1 MKGRFRM
8 KTKMFKKLI
17 ASVLAIATICTCF
30 TFSAF
35 AKTTDGTITIVD
47 PGVHTNTADA
57 ISGGKLTAKNLV
69 TWIWE
74 GAKSSDCYYE
84 VKSDPAGEG
93 NPISAYPVLKAE
105 FGEDFWTEENKDKSI
120 VITLGI
126 FPQGGFDYYSLE
138 AQDGYQLTAPSRA
151 VDWQMQGFEYNRFNR
166 VHIVYTPS
174 ETVTE
179 DDVTYFPGF
188 KIYEN
193 GVENVITN
201 NVWFDANYQYPTEI
215 GVRLSGWNPDAAQTL
230 YLNRFGVYVTD
241 DPMSIIEDYDLI
253 SDQTGSTH
261 AWVPEGQTI
270 ETETGYLGKAA
281 DDVSTHTATTYFA
294 DEYTNEVRQTLQMH
308 NQDDSGDDTADWYT
322 GHPDK
327 RYLVFG
333 AQMASNQWT
342 YVGLRADNEWFTPDL
357 AMWDY
362 CKPDQW
368 NQIYIVYDRYSEG
381 AAGANRGTTYFYVN
395 GTMIYEAQRNGS
407 WDKLA
412 KRMDKI
418 SLWASNYYSGN
429 PTDVHW
435 DNVEMYMTDTLP
447 DLTETMPSLTANEA
461 QAVSGTGIYEQLSV
475 ALDGV
480 ATPAELTFDGDK
492 VRVYKGGN
500 VNDMLDSDELIS
512 AGDTISVDK
521 GYQVRRYIVTSV
533 TVPAPKLL
541 TNVMA
546 YAPTEGN
553 SAVLSWINPEYTIEN
568 TKVYL
573 DDVEQAVEVNAE
585 ANAFNEIYFSGL
597 EAGQKYT
604 FKVTTTI
611 GGEAK
616 EYKTTLVAKEA
627 RGNSV
632 MGIDTLK
639 SANWMTFAC
648 DSNGEYANTEFS
660 IENDDDH
667 GNYVKM
673 TGNMPEVK
681 PNVYAGIGQV
691 ITLDNDSSY
700 ILKFKAKSEGADS
713 LKLMV
718 SPDSEASYKFS
729 NTTVFNVTD
738 DWEEYSVVVS
748 PEVVAEGT
756 QSQVMLLL
764 YHEIGFVGSVCIDDY
779 EVYYYDAEEGAL
791 FDLGNQAVQSD
802 FEPIPAVMKDPAHW
816 FENGMINISIDAEN
830 VGSLEVILALY
841 KGNEFYKFTSLKKT
855 NIISDN
861 YQFGASYEG
870 DWATNQYSAK
880 VMYWESFETAI
891 PLRESFVITQ

>member
-1 MKGRFRM
+1 M
-8 KTKMFKKLI
+8 KTKLFKKLL
-17 ASVLAIATICTCF
+17 ATVLALATICSCF
-30 TFSAF
+30 TVGVY

-47 PGVHTNTADA
+47 PGVHANTADA

-105 FGEDFWTEENKDKSI
+105 LGEDFWTEENKDKSI
-120 VITLGI
+120 VITLGV

-138 AQDGYQLTAPSRA
+138 AQNGYQLTAPARA

-179 DDVTYFPGF
+179 GDVTYFPGL

-241 DPMSIIEDYDLI
+241 DPMAIINDYDLI
-253 SDQTGSTH
+253 SDQTGATH
-261 AWVPEGQTI
+261 AWAPDGQTN

-281 DDVSTHTATTYFA
+281 DDVSTHTATEYGGN
-294 DEYTNEVRQTLQMH
+294 EYTNEVRQTLQMH
-308 NQDDSGDDTADWYT
+308 NQDDNGDEAADWYT

-342 YVGLRADNEWFTPDL
+342 YVGLRADNEWFTPGL

-362 CKPDQW
+362 CLTDQW
-368 NQIYIVYDRYSEG
+368 NQIYLVYDRYSEG
-381 AAGANRGTTYFYVN
+381 GAGANRGTTYFYIN
-395 GTMIYEAQRNGS
+395 GTMIYEAQRGGA

-418 SLWASNYYSGN
+418 SLFASNFHSGK

-447 DLTETMPSLTANEA
+447 DLTETMPSLTASEV
-461 QAVSGTGIYEQLSV
+461 QAVEGWNV
-475 ALDGV
+475 ALNS
-480 ATPAELTFDGDK
+480 ALTPADLEFTGDK

-512 AGDTISVDK
+512 AGDAISVDK
-521 GYQVRRYIVTSV
+521 GQQVRKYTVTYV
-533 TVPAPKLL
+533 ATPAPKLL

-546 YAPTEGN
+546 YVPCAGN
-553 SAVLSWINPEYTIEN
+553 SAVLSWVNPEYTIQN

-573 DDVEQAVEVNAE
+573 DGEEQAVTVNDAPL
-585 ANAFNEIYFSGL
+585 ALNEICFSGL
-597 EAGQKYT
+597 TAGQEYD
-604 FKVTTTI
+604 FRVTTTI

-616 EYKTTLVAKEA
+616 EYETSVVVTDARDTGIIGVTGLKTNT
-627 RGNSV
+627 
-632 MGIDTLK
+632 
-639 SANWMTFAC
+639 WMTITSDGGA
-648 DSNGEYANTEFS
+648 YANTVFE
-660 IENDDDH
+660 IADDGE

-673 TGNMPEVK
+673 TGNMPEAR
-681 PNVYAGIGQV
+681 PNVYAGIGQQ
-691 ITLDNDSSY
+691 IALDNDSSY
-700 ILKFKAKSEGADS
+700 VLKFKAKGEGANT

-718 SPDSEASYKFS
+718 SPDTEANYKFS
-729 NTTVFNVTD
+729 NSTVFNLTD
-738 DWEEYSVVVS
+738 EWAEYECVVS
-748 PEVVAEGT
+748 PATITEGT
-756 QSQVMLLL
+756 QSQVLLLL
-764 YHEIGFVGSVCIDDY
+764 YNETGFAGTVCIDDV

-791 FDLGNQAVQSD
+791 VDLGNKFGQSD
-802 FEPIPAVMKDPAHW
+802 FEPLPSVMTDPVYS
-816 FENGMINISIDAEN
+816 FENNMLNVSVNVSNIEA
-830 VGSLEVILALY
+830 LEVIVALY
-841 KGNEFYKFTSLKKT
+841 KGNEFYKFASLGT
-855 NIISDN
+855 DDVISDN
-861 YQFGASYEG
+861 YQIGVAYEG
-870 DWATNQYSAK
+870 DWATNLYNAK
-880 VMYWESFETAI
+880 VMYWESLSSSK
-891 PLRESFVITQ
+891 PLRAAFAITE

>member
-1 MKGRFRM
+1 MKGRFIM
-8 KTKMFKKLI
+8 KTKLFKKLL
-17 ASVLAIATICTCF
+17 ATVLALATICSCF
-30 TFSAF
+30 TVGVY

-47 PGVHTNTADA
+47 PGVHANTADA
-57 ISGGKLTAKNLV
+57 ISGGKLTATNLV

-93 NPISAYPVLKAE
+93 NPISAYPVLKADL
-105 FGEDFWTEENKDKSI
+105 GEDFWTEENKDKSI

-138 AQDGYQLTAPSRA
+138 AQDGYQLTAPARA

-179 DDVTYFPGF
+179 GDVTYFPGL

-215 GVRLSGWNPDAAQTL
+215 GVRLSGWNPEAAQTL

-241 DPMSIIEDYDLI
+241 DPMSIITDYDLI

-261 AWVPEGQTI
+261 AWVPDGQTK

-281 DDVSTHTATTYFA
+281 DDISTHTAIAYGG

-308 NQDDSGDDTADWYT
+308 NQDDNGDGAADWYT
-322 GHPDK
+322 TAADK
-327 RYLVFG
+327 QYLVFG

-342 YVGLRADNEWFTPDL
+342 YVGLRADNEWFTPAL
-357 AMWDY
+357 TMWDY
-362 CKPDQW
+362 CLTDQW
-368 NQIYIVYDRYSEG
+368 NQIYVVYDRYSEEG
-381 AAGANRGTTYFYVN
+381 AGQNRGKTYIYVN
-395 GTMIYEAQRNGS
+395 GVKVMDGAQRGGA

-412 KRMDKI
+412 ERMDKI
-418 SLWASNYYSGN
+418 SLWASNYHSGH

-447 DLTETMPSLTANEA
+447 DLTETMPSLTASDI
-461 QAVSGTGIYEQLSV
+461 QVISGWNV
-475 ALDGV
+475 ALES
-480 ATPAELTFDGDK
+480 ALTPADLEFDGDK

-500 VNDMLDSDELIS
+500 VNELLASDELIS

-521 GYQVRRYIVTSV
+521 GVQVRKYTVTSAK
-533 TVPAPKLL
+533 VPAPKLL

-546 YAPTEGN
+546 YVPCAGS
-553 SAVLSWINPEYTIEN
+553 SAVLSWINPEYEIQD

-573 DDVEQAVEVNAE
+573 DDVEQAVEVNAA
-585 ANAFNEIYFSGL
+585 ANAFNEILFSNL
-597 EAGQKYT
+597 EVGTEYT

-616 EYKTTLVAKEA
+616 EYETSITVTGE
-627 RGNSV
+627 RGAST
-632 MGIDTLK
+632 MGIDDLK
-639 SANWMTFAC
+639 SANWMTLAT
-648 DSNGEYANTEFS
+648 DSNGEYANTVFD
-660 IENDDDH
+660 IANDEDH

-681 PNVYAGIGQV
+681 PNVYAGIGQT
-691 ITLDNDSSY
+691 IALDNDSSY
-700 ILKFKAKSEGADS
+700 IIKFKAKSEGADS
-713 LKLMV
+713 LKLMI
-718 SPDSEASYKFS
+718 SPDSDANYKFS
-729 NTTVFNVTD
+729 NTTVFNLTD
-738 DWEEYSVVVS
+738 DWAEYSAVIA
-748 PEVVAEGT
+748 PETLTSGT
-756 QSQVMLLL
+756 QSQVALIL
-764 YHEIGFVGSVCIDDY
+764 YHEIGFVGTVCLDDV
-779 EVYYYDAEEGAL
+779 EVYYYNAEEGAIY
-791 FDLGNQAVQSD
+791 DLGNQVVQSD
-802 FEPIPAVMKDPAHW
+802 FEPIPSVMGDPTYS
-816 FENGMINISIDAEN
+816 FENGMINVSVNATN
-830 VGSLEVILALY
+830 VDTLEVIVALY
-841 KGNEFYKFTSLKKT
+841 KGNEFYKFGSLGKSDVL
-855 NIISDN
+855 SDN
-861 YQFGASYEG
+861 IQFGVSYEG
-870 DWATNQYSAK
+870 DWTTNNYSAK
-880 VMYWESFETAI
+880 VMYWESLESAR
-891 PLRESFVITQ
+891 PLRGSFVITQ